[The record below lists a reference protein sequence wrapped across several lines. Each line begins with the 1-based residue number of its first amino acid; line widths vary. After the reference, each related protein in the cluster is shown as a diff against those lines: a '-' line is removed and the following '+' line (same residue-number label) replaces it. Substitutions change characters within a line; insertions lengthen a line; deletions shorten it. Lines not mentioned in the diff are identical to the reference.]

1 MVNKSSSKANQT
13 KTNRIAFL
21 FGAGA
26 DPICYYGDAFT
37 KEFLY
42 KQRLSIRNMI
52 IEQLQVTP
60 EFQNQMLNDEYVS
73 FIGEYRKQTFSSF
86 ENQVMCRT
94 LKQII
99 EDRDI
104 ADVYEQIPDSEIND
118 PVLLEFLRIAKYV
131 YTDEEYQRFF
141 RNENIPDEVTI
152 PQLTGEQ
159 KGYIKNLLFKREETP
174 NIENLLNI
182 EVATAIK
189 NADLITYGTME
200 KDFHTFNNP
209 AKYGKKACTDVI
221 YAYWKAYYSVFLHLE
236 RLLHDTLFQDIDGIR
251 NKKEFGSVSEE
262 NLRHHVAAIISD
274 LQNME
279 KFVVLGVD
287 DEKHTLSLKDTNGDT
302 KDVRIDTGELYYNFP
317 WVKDASGII
326 TTNYTPCI
334 SWFNTKVQV
343 SFLNGRLS
351 TFEFPY
357 SLEVVDC
364 VKDPEKFNEL
374 RKTGQVY
381 FPFIMG
387 TTSVKPIIHPLQ
399 IEAYGNAVRI
409 LQDSDTL
416 IVIGHQLMEDD
427 THLLTLIR
435 DWLVRDEQRK
445 LIYCNYLKDDGQ
457 DSMTDHELA
466 RKFRFDSVKK
476 QLSCIN
482 FSRQDRLEPKL
493 AKLFGESGRL
503 PATSVR

>member
-1 MVNKSSSKANQT
+1 MTKYLNKT
-13 KTNRIAFL
+13 KQNLSNRIAFL

-174 NIENLLNI
+174 IIENLLNI
-182 EVATAIK
+182 EVATSI
-189 NADLITYGTME
+189 
-200 KDFHTFNNP
+200 
-209 AKYGKKACTDVI
+209 
-221 YAYWKAYYSVFLHLE
+221 
-236 RLLHDTLFQDIDGIR
+236 
-251 NKKEFGSVSEE
+251 
-262 NLRHHVAAIISD
+262 
-274 LQNME
+274 
-279 KFVVLGVD
+279 
-287 DEKHTLSLKDTNGDT
+287 
-302 KDVRIDTGELYYNFP
+302 
-317 WVKDASGII
+317 
-326 TTNYTPCI
+326 
-334 SWFNTKVQV
+334 
-343 SFLNGRLS
+343 
-351 TFEFPY
+351 
-357 SLEVVDC
+357 
-364 VKDPEKFNEL
+364 
-374 RKTGQVY
+374 
-381 FPFIMG
+381 
-387 TTSVKPIIHPLQ
+387 
-399 IEAYGNAVRI
+399 
-409 LQDSDTL
+409 
-416 IVIGHQLMEDD
+416 
-427 THLLTLIR
+427 
-435 DWLVRDEQRK
+435 
-445 LIYCNYLKDDGQ
+445 
-457 DSMTDHELA
+457 
-466 RKFRFDSVKK
+466 
-476 QLSCIN
+476 
-482 FSRQDRLEPKL
+482 
-493 AKLFGESGRL
+493 
-503 PATSVR
+503 